1 MMLFVVL
8 PTSLAPPLSY
18 AVAMEPRPLPSPLLI
33 TPGIPDTLHALLK
46 DSSWVTRAKAAEV
59 LTILA
64 SHSVGRAAVLE
75 GEMVPT
81 LASLVCVCLSVCVC
95 VHVCMYG
102 HLRVCSVCSS
112 YVTTGDC
119 VVLHHKPTMYCH
131 ILYEC
136 PKYKPYHYVCK
147 DMRATFTNGSS
158 PIRKDKWATFTNGSS
173 PSYCKPI
180 EVHVTGNRSLFASCV
195 ANTSQPQ
202 TLTD

>member
-1 MMLFVVL
+1 MVL

-95 VHVCMYG
+95 VCTYVCMG
-102 HLRVCSVCSS
+102 IFVCAVCA
-112 YVTTGDC
+112 
-119 VVLHHKPTMYCH
+119 VVNYRRLC
-131 ILYEC
+131 
-136 PKYKPYHYVCK
+136 
-147 DMRATFTNGSS
+147 S
-158 PIRKDKWATFTNGSS
+158 
-173 PSYCKPI
+173 
-180 EVHVTGNRSLFASCV
+180 FA
-195 ANTSQPQ
+195 P
-202 TLTD
+202 